1 MRERQGIGA
10 IKGVGEKTEK
20 LFRHVGVKTVGDLI
34 RYYPRGFEIFEDPV
48 PISEAAEGRVCTVA
62 GSVFG
67 RIQISGGQRLQI
79 TTLYLKD
86 LTGTIKVI
94 WFRMPFLRNTL
105 SKGGMLIL
113 RGRVVR
119 RRDGLV
125 MEHPEVYYPASKYGE
140 KLHTMQP
147 VYPLTAGLTNNAVI
161 KAVRQ
166 ALECADDK
174 MDILPAGL
182 SVKYQFPPYKEAV
195 RNMHFPEDKERFAA
209 ARERFVFEE
218 FLVFLLALRRM
229 KEAGNRAENRFYFA
243 DQKRI
248 GQFLDALPY
257 RLTGAQMK
265 VWEEIKA
272 DMQGSFVMSR
282 LVQGDVGS
290 GKTVV
295 AFLALLLAGLN
306 GYQGA
311 LMAPTEVLAR
321 QHYENISGM
330 LEKYELPLK
339 AELLTGSM
347 TAAQKRGAYERIRS
361 GEASIVIGTH
371 ALIQEKAVYRDL
383 TLVVTDEQHRFGVRQ
398 REALA
403 GKGMMPHILVMSAT
417 PIPRTLAI
425 ILYGDLDISVIDEMP
440 KDRLPIKNCVVD
452 TSYREKAYSFMRKQ
466 VSMGRQCYVICPMV
480 EESESLEAEN
490 VLDYSQMLAEEL
502 GSGIRVGC
510 LHGKMKQQEKDE
522 IMEAFGKNEIQV
534 LVSTTVVEVGIDVPN
549 ATVIMIEN
557 AERFGLAQ
565 LHQLRGRVGRGK
577 HQSYCIFMSASK
589 SEETKE
595 RLEILNHSN
604 DGFFIAGEDLR
615 LRGPGDLFGIRQS
628 GILDFK
634 IADVFQDAKVLKSAA
649 EEAGKILADDPG
661 LEKPVHAGLKKH
673 IDSRIQEIMLE
684 TTL

>member
-1 MRERQGIGA
+1 MRETQSIGA

-20 LFRHVGVKTVGDLI
+20 LFRHVGINTVGELI
-34 RYYPRGFEIFEDPV
+34 RYYPRGFEIFDDPI
-48 PISEAAEGRVCTVA
+48 PISEAEEGRVCTVA

-67 RIQISGGQRLQI
+67 RIQVSGSQRIQI

-105 SKGGMLIL
+105 SKGGMLVL

-119 RRDGLV
+119 RREGLV
-125 MEHPEVYYPASKYGE
+125 MEHPEVYYPASRYEE

-147 VYPLTAGLTNNAVI
+147 VYPLTAGLTNNTVI

-166 ALECADDK
+166 ALACADEKTDL
-174 MDILPAGL
+174 LPAEL
-182 SVKYQFPPYKEAV
+182 SMKYLFPPYEEAI
-195 RNMHFPEDKERFAA
+195 RNMHFPEDKEHFAA

-218 FLVFLLALRRM
+218 FLVFILSLRRM
-229 KEAGNRAENRFYFA
+229 KESENRAENQFRFL
-243 DQKRI
+243 DQDKI
-248 GQFLDALPY
+248 SQFLKALPY
-257 RLTGAQMK
+257 HLTEAQAR
-265 VWEEIKA
+265 VWEEIKS
-272 DMQGSFVMSR
+272 DMQSPFVMSR

-290 GKTVV
+290 GKTIV
-295 AFLALLLAGLN
+295 AFLALLLVGLN

-330 LEKYELPLK
+330 LETYDIPLK

-347 TAAQKRGAYERIRS
+347 TSAQKRAAYGRIQR
-361 GEASIVIGTH
+361 GDASIIIGTH
-371 ALIQEKAVYRDL
+371 ALIQEKAAYRDL
-383 TLVVTDEQHRFGVRQ
+383 ALVVTDEQHRFGVRQ

-403 GKGMMPHILVMSAT
+403 GKGSMPHILVMSAT

-452 TSYREKAYSFMRKQ
+452 TSYREKAYAFMKKQ
-466 VSMGRQCYVICPMV
+466 AALGRQCYVICPMV

-490 VLDYSQMLAEEL
+490 VMDYSRMLAEEM
-502 GSGIRVGC
+502 GNGIRVGC

-577 HQSYCIFMSASK
+577 YQSYCIFMSASK
-589 SEETKE
+589 SDETKE

-604 DGFFIAGEDLR
+604 DGFFIASEDLR
-615 LRGPGDLFGIRQS
+615 LRGPGDLFGIQQS

-634 IADVFQDAKVLKSAA
+634 IADVFQDAKVLKNAA
-649 EEAGKILADDPG
+649 EEAGRILEDDPA
-661 LEKPVHAGLKKH
+661 LKKPVHTSLKKY
-673 IDSRIQEIMLE
+673 IDSKIREIMLE